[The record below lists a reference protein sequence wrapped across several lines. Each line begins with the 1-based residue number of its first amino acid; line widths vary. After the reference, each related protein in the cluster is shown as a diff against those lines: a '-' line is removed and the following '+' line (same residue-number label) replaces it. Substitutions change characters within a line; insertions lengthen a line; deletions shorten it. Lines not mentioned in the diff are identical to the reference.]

1 MVHKILCFLVAGFM
15 IAGCSSQ
22 ESHAEKE
29 NAAVAAAEKWLE
41 VIDAGEYGKARMEAS
56 ELFRAS
62 VGSDQWEQSMREI
75 HKPMGKLLSRKV
87 KTQRYMDQLPGAPD
101 GEYVIIEFD
110 ASYEN
115 KKETVETV
123 TPMLEKSGEW
133 RVSGYYIK

>member
-1 MVHKILCFLVAGFM
+1 MGHKILCFLVVGL
-15 IAGCSSQ
+15 IVAGCASQ
-22 ESHAEKE
+22 GSYAEKE
-29 NAAVAAAEKWLE
+29 SAAVAAAEKWLE
-41 VIDAGEYGKARMEAS
+41 AVDAGDYGRGWLEAS

-62 VGSDQWEQSMREI
+62 VESDKWEESMREI
-75 HKPMGKLLSRKV
+75 HKPMGKLLSREVRTK
-87 KTQRYMDQLPGAPD
+87 RYMDQLPGAPD

-115 KKETVETV
+115 KKEAQETV